1 MNLEKTSLIEQFKDK
16 KDKALTK
23 FDELKYSSLE
33 KIGINNFLRA
43 YYFWWGA
50 EIKEEI
56 NEKLLAKKYAHGMIK
71 TLVGYPLIFGTGL
84 ISLIS
89 QNPLPFVLGGS
100 VSSYLELKGKAELI
114 AAQKRMNKLNLNP
127 EELVKAYFQ
136 SIIDK

>member
-1 MNLEKTSLIEQFKDK
+1 
-16 KDKALTK
+16 
-23 FDELKYSSLE
+23 
-33 KIGINNFLRA
+33 
-43 YYFWWGA
+43 
-50 EIKEEI
+50 
-56 NEKLLAKKYAHGMIK
+56 MIK